1 MIMAIKIYSDR
12 TNKFYNSVEEA
23 NRAEFELKEKE
34 NIERIKKERELALA
48 KQQKE
53 QEITERKA
61 AAEKVEA
68 ARKTF
73 NEARKAYHAELEGFC
88 KKYGSYHYTTD
99 GKDDVPSLF
108 DLFDNLFKF

>member
-1 MIMAIKIYSDR
+1 MAIKIYSDK

-23 NRAEFELKEKE
+23 NKAEFELKEKE
-34 NIERIKKERELALA
+34 NLEKIQKERELALA
-48 KQQKE
+48 KQKKE
-53 QEITERKA
+53 QALAERKA
-61 AAEKVEA
+61 AAEKVET
-68 ARKTF
+68 ARKAF
-73 NEARKAYHAELEGFC
+73 NEARKAYHAELDAFC

>member
-1 MIMAIKIYSDR
+1 MAIKVYSDR

-34 NIERIKKERELALA
+34 NREKIQKEREPALA
-48 KQQKE
+48 KEQKE
-53 QEITERKA
+53 KALAERKA

-68 ARKTF
+68 ARQAF
-73 NEARKAYHAELEGFC
+73 NEARKAYHDELSGFC
-88 KKYGSYHYTTD
+88 QKYGTYHYTTN